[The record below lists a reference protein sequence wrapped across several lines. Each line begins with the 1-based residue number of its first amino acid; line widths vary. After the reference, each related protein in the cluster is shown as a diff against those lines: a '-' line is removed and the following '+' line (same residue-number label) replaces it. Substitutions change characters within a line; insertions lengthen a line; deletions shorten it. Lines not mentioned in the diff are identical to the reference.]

1 MTLMSSPSPAE
12 REPGSERAKE
22 EAMQESKVA
31 FEVENHSNN
40 FCSLLKHHFWKG
52 SEKKPG
58 KVSPLPRGLAKD
70 QTFFVFFF
78 GTVPLSNHDLE
89 YYQ

>member
-52 SEKKPG
+52 SEEQK
-58 KVSPLPRGLAKD
+58 LL
-70 QTFFVFFF
+70 
-78 GTVPLSNHDLE
+78 L
-89 YYQ
+89 